1 MVSQE
6 CFTAIKR
13 ATSNSVGNAVGFGME
28 FIKLSGHILIH
39 RKIETKDFVGFR
51 VGRWVK
57 DFGSVGLWKG
67 ESNRFRGVVS
77 RRRLAAGVEF
87 PCKKVDGGLG

>member
-13 ATSNSVGNAVGFGME
+13 ATSNSIGNAVGFGME
-28 FIKLSGHILIH
+28 FIELSGHVLIH
-39 RKIETKDFVGFR
+39 HKMETKDFVGFG

-57 DFGSVGLWKG
+57 SFGSIGLQTG
-67 ESNRFRGVVS
+67 ESNRFRGIVG
-77 RRRLAAGVEF
+77 RRRSAAWVKF
-87 PCKKVDGGLG
+87 LCKKVDGGLG